1 MAASQAAKKKK
12 LAKAQEKASKN
23 AKKQAALERE
33 LPIWRA
39 MQDLKLVDAAAPRP
53 LKVKDLESL

>member
-1 MAASQAAKKKK
+1 MAASQAAKKRKS
-12 LAKAQEKASKN
+12 AKAQEKASKD